1 MKINQI
7 HHYPTNYLVLKTIQS
22 LSSLLAKMYNLV
34 TLIFNT
40 T

>member
-7 HHYPTNYLVLKTIQS
+7 HHYPTNYHVLKIIQS
-22 LSSLLAKMYNLV
+22 LSRFLARMYNLV